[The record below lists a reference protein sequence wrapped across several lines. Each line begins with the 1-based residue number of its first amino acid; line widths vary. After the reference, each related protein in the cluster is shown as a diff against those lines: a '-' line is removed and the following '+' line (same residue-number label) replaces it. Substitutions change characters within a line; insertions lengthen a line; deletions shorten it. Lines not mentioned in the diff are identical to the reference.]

1 MEAVFT
7 CVRRRL
13 RINNRIVRVVLSARK
28 LQYTYTYIYI
38 HKLPYVHYG
47 VFAKVGE
54 KANESKWWQALKL
67 SVNGTKRR
75 RRQAQRSLKNY

>member
-13 RINNRIVRVVLSARK
+13 RINNRVVRVVLSARK
-28 LQYTYTYIYI
+28 LRTHIHTYI

>member
-28 LQYTYTYIYI
+28 LQYKYTYIY
-38 HKLPYVHYG
+38 
-47 VFAKVGE
+47 
-54 KANESKWWQALKL
+54 
-67 SVNGTKRR
+67 T
-75 RRQAQRSLKNY
+75 